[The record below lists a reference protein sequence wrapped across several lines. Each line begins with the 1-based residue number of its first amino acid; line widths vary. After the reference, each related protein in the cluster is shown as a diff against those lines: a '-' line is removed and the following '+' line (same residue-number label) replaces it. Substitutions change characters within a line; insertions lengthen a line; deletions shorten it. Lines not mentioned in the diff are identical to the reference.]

1 MRASYRRGT
10 LIGVRAI
17 RAPEFA
23 LACSRTIEAMP
34 LQKGA
39 PLAFDFRSILSTD
52 PGVRLVFNDT
62 GALSDQLV
70 MIGAASLA
78 LIVVAAIAI
87 LMGMA

>member
-1 MRASYRRGT
+1 
-10 LIGVRAI
+10 
-17 RAPEFA
+17 

-52 PGVRLVFNDT
+52 PGVRQEINDT
-62 GALSDQLV
+62 GAVTDQLV

-78 LIVVAAIAI
+78 LGVVAAIAI
-87 LMGMA
+87 LIGMA

>member
-1 MRASYRRGT
+1 
-10 LIGVRAI
+10 VRAI

-39 PLAFDFRSILSTD
+39 PVAFDFRSILSAD
-52 PGVRLVFNDT
+52 PAVRQEINDT
-62 GALSDQLV
+62 GAVSDQLV
-70 MIGAASLA
+70 TVGAASLA
-78 LIVVAAIAI
+78 LLVVAAIAI